1 MPFQTDKFPRI
12 AHFPFSPGAK
22 NDDRIAEKGWFDFI
36 KKQNLVFTEKLDGEN
51 TCLKKDGV
59 FARTHA
65 VPNHNPWATY
75 LWPIYDT
82 ISSDL
87 GDLEIFG
94 ENMFAV
100 HSIEYERLDS
110 YFYVFGV
117 RENGIWKSAEDA
129 EFIAEY
135 FGLKSAYQYAN
146 PFLSKE
152 LDVKSL
158 TEGKLELVIKRMA
171 TQSHFGDTCEG
182 IVVRVADEFLDV
194 GDSTM
199 GFNVLK
205 YVRKNHVQ
213 TDEHWTKH
221 WKKAKLISER

>member
-12 AHFPFSPGAK
+12 AHFPFSAGAK
-22 NDDRIAEKGWFDFI
+22 NDDRIAEEGWFDFI

-94 ENMFAV
+94 ENMFAI
-100 HSIEYERLDS
+100 HSIEYERLNS
-110 YFYVFGV
+110 YFYVFAV
-117 RENGIWKSAEDA
+117 RENGIWKSWSDTN
-129 EFIAEY
+129 FVAEY
-135 FGLKSAYQYAN
+135 FGFKCVPTKALMNWMPNEWTEAN
-146 PFLSKE
+146 FE
-152 LDVKSL
+152 VIVKSHIQKSFI
-158 TEGKLELVIKRMA
+158 GNV
-171 TQSHFGDTCEG
+171 CEG
-182 IVVRVADEFLDV
+182 IVVRVADEFSDT